1 MPTPPALIRVLTA
14 ERLAQSRPQVRLT
27 VDADGEAFS
36 AAPLLKTVIQQAPI
50 QPTATPID
58 SSSYDLDD
66 GRVPLR
72 AAISAFG
79 WNEKTQL
86 SFTVEGNHV
95 SVYAVNDE
103 GSTLESKQG
112 RCLIPLAIR
121 RRLSIGNNAKVFVIT
136 QESPVPH
143 VRIYPNAYLV
153 QILREAEQSK

>member
-1 MPTPPALIRVLTA
+1 VPTPPALIRILTA

-27 VDADGEAFS
+27 VDKDGEAFS
-36 AAPLLKTVIQQAPI
+36 AAPLLKAVIQQAPTH
-50 QPTATPID
+50 PTAAPID

-66 GRVPLR
+66 GRVSLR

-112 RCLIPLAIR
+112 RCLIPLTIR
-121 RRLSIGNNAKVFVIT
+121 RRLSIGNNSKVFVIT
-136 QESPVPH
+136 EETPVPH
-143 VRIYPNAYLV
+143 VRIYPNTYLV
-153 QILREAEQSK
+153 QILREAEQIK